1 MPFFSIVIPLYNK
14 ENFVQDTLKSV
25 LNQTFQD
32 FEIIVVDDGSTDKSA
47 KKVKE
52 FNNPKINYFRT
63 ENQGASKARNVGI
76 QKANADY
83 ICFLDADD
91 YWYPNH
97 LDVLYN
103 LILDF
108 PEAGMYCSRYL
119 TKVSDSKIIEP
130 KFQGINNDFRGYVDD
145 YFYSSLIYRV
155 ACTIVVAIRKSVFDD
170 VGMFD
175 TNISS
180 GQDIDMWTRIVL
192 KYKTAISDSV
202 TAVYNFQI
210 EGSLSKTN
218 ILHKKLMN
226 FEKFSQDEKKNLS
239 LKKFLDLYRTEYA
252 VTFLINGK
260 REKAQEYLKEV
271 NPENVSKKVKFLLKL
286 PPFLLK
292 TLLKTKHFLKKI
304 GIDFSIYQ

>member
-1 MPFFSIVIPLYNK
+1 MSFFSIVIPLYNK
-14 ENFVQDTLKSV
+14 ENFIQDTLKSV

-47 KKVKE
+47 EKVRE
-52 FNNPKINYFRT
+52 LDNPKINYFRT

-130 KFQGINNDFRGYVDD
+130 KFQGIDNDFKGYVDD
-145 YFYSSLIYRV
+145 YFYSSLVHRV

-175 TNISS
+175 INISS

-226 FEKFSQDEKKNLS
+226 FSKFSQDEKKNPS
-239 LKKFLDLYRTEYA
+239 LKKFLDQYRTEYA
-252 VTFLINGK
+252 IAFYMNGK
-260 REKAQEYLKEV
+260 KDTAKEFLK
-271 NPENVSKKVKFLLKL
+271 NVPKDSLSAKVKLLLCL
-286 PPFLLK
+286 PPFVLRQLLRF
-292 TLLKTKHFLKKI
+292 KHFLKKK
-304 GIDFSIYQ
+304 GIDFTIYH